1 MKDWPC
7 LTVTWPPPLTL
18 KLRTALSRRN
28 IVRTA
33 ASLCMMTQP
42 SVSVTETE
50 EYQQVL
56 LTNILRWEDDITD

>member
-1 MKDWPC
+1 M
-7 LTVTWPPPLTL
+7 TWPPPLTL
-18 KLRTALSRRN
+18 KLRTALSMRN
-28 IVRTA
+28 IVRA
-33 ASLCMMTQP
+33 AALLCMMTQP